1 MMMKKK
7 ATFKVPR
14 LRLLPLVIFSAVL
27 MLSVRLS
34 GLWQDVERLVVPS
47 LSVGQTTARAV
58 GAGEDTATGIAPPRN
73 NAPMMVSGLGGGD
86 GGLPDAPWAPEVV
99 QMAAAS
105 DEPPPNPNVSYGAAS
120 TGVDP
125 LSDPTNFTQNEIDL
139 LQRLAERR
147 EMIETREREMSTREG
162 LLQAAEGRIDRKIGE
177 LRQLEET
184 ISGLL
189 KKHDDQEAEKMAQL
203 VRIYATMKPKE
214 AARIFDALDMPILLA
229 VMENMKES
237 KSAPILASMSVEK
250 ARALTEELTNRRRLP
265 AVGSEGG

>member
-1 MMMKKK
+1 MKKG
-7 ATFKVPR
+7 FKVPR
-14 LRLLPLVIFSAVL
+14 LRLLPLVIFTAVL
-27 MLSVRLS
+27 MLSVRLG
-34 GLWQDVERLVVPS
+34 GLWLDVEKLVVPS
-47 LSVGQTTARAV
+47 LSVGQTSAHATGE
-58 GAGEDTATGIAPPRN
+58 GADTPTGIAPPRN
-73 NAPMMVSGLGGGD
+73 AAPMVAGAQNVAEV
-86 GGLPDAPWAPEVV
+86 PADAPAEQVAQAAEEPE
-99 QMAAAS
+99 
-105 DEPPPNPNVSYGAAS
+105 NPAVSYGAAS

-125 LSDPTNFTQNEIDL
+125 LSDPTSFTQNEIDL

-147 EMIETREREMSTREG
+147 EMIETRERELSTREG

-184 ISGLL
+184 INGLL
-189 KKHDDQEAEKMAQL
+189 KKHDDQEQEKVAQL

-214 AARIFDALDMPILLA
+214 AARIFDALDMPILIA

>member
-1 MMMKKK
+1 MTKG
-7 ATFKVPR
+7 FRVPR

-34 GLWQDVERLVVPS
+34 GLWHDFEYLVVPQM
-47 LSVGQTTARAV
+47 SVGQTTARAV
-58 GAGEDTATGIAPPRN
+58 GEGADTATGIAPPRN
-73 NAPMMVSGLGGGD
+73 TAPLMAGESQLAE
-86 GGLPDAPWAPEVV
+86 APTAPEAV
-99 QMAAAS
+99 QMAAA
-105 DEPPPNPNVSYGAAS
+105 DEEPVNPNVNFGAPT

-125 LSDPTNFTQNEIDL
+125 LSDPTSFTQNEIDL

-147 EMIETREREMSTREG
+147 ETIETRERELSTREG

-184 ISGLL
+184 INGLL
-189 KKHDDQEAEKMAQL
+189 KKHDDQEQEKMAQL

-214 AARIFDALDMPILLA
+214 AARIFDALDMPILIA

-250 ARALTEELTNRRRLP
+250 ARALTEELTHRRQLP

>member
-1 MMMKKK
+1 MMTKTKT
-7 ATFKVPR
+7 TFKVPR

-34 GLWQDVERLVVPS
+34 GLWQDVERMVVPS

-73 NAPMMVSGLGGGD
+73 AAPMMAGD
-86 GGLPDAPWAPEVV
+86 TEMPEGGLSNTPGAPEVV
-99 QMAAAS
+99 QMAAS
-105 DEPPPNPNVSYGAAS
+105 DGEPPPNPRVSYGAPS

-125 LSDPTNFTQNEIDL
+125 LSDPTSFTQNEIDL

-147 EMIETREREMSTREG
+147 EMIETRERELSTREG

-177 LRQLEET
+177 MRQLEET
-184 ISGLL
+184 INGLI

-237 KSAPILASMSVEK
+237 KSAPILAAMSVER